1 MGMGLES
8 GFRNQFPLDYLMH
21 LTTEIEFFNKNSY
34 QQIQYIDPGS
44 EQPGILMSK
53 DNLPSIRIILNAPIN
68 SLNYT
73 VDVHIMTNPEKCI
86 HYDVATDRE
95 TKLEKL
101 KTLYERMSV
110 SNTEDNSTMLTNC

>member
-1 MGMGLES
+1 
-8 GFRNQFPLDYLMH
+8 
-21 LTTEIEFFNKNSY
+21 
-34 QQIQYIDPGS
+34 
-44 EQPGILMSK
+44 
-53 DNLPSIRIILNAPIN
+53 
-68 SLNYT
+68 
-73 VDVHIMTNPEKCI
+73 MTNPEKCI